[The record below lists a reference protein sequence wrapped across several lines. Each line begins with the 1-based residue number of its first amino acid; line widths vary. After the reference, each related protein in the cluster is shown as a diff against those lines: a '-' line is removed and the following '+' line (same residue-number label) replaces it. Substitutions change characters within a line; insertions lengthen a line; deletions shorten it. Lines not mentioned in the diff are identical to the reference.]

1 VFHRNHSHDEPER
14 AAAPVEPAR
23 TVGVILDWGPSA
35 LYRTKKRLLVGV
47 KFDDG
52 QKVEFNEEITDIVLP
67 QEGDFAARIHAFTQ
81 EPIPV
86 PISVG
91 DKIPVCYDPADRTR
105 MWIDVAAVNEAATR
119 RHMEQV
125 QARRARADALLDA
138 SEPVHPEVRDEPGH

>member
-1 VFHRNHSHDEPER
+1 SV
-14 AAAPVEPAR
+14 
-23 TVGVILDWGPSA
+23 
-35 LYRTKKRLLVGV
+35 LYRTKQRLLVGV

-52 QKVEFNEEITDIVLP
+52 QKVEFSEEIDEIALP
-67 QEGDFAARIHAFTQ
+67 PEGNFAARIQAFTQ

-86 PISVG
+86 DFSVG

-119 RHMEQV
+119 KHQEQV

-138 SEPVHPEVRDEPGH
+138 SDPVHPEPGH

>member
-1 VFHRNHSHDEPER
+1 VFHRHHPHDEPER
-14 AAAPVEPAR
+14 AKAEAPREPAR
-23 TVGVILDWGPSA
+23 TEGVILDYGPSA

-67 QEGDFAARIHAFTQ
+67 PEGDFAARIHAFTQ

-91 DKIPVCYDPADRTR
+91 NKIPVCYDPADRTR
-105 MWIDVAAVNEAATR
+105 MWIDIAAVNEAATR
-119 RHMEQV
+119 LHVEAV
-125 QARRARADALLDA
+125 QARQARADALLDA
-138 SEPVHPEVRDEPGH
+138 SDPVHPEPGH